1 MFKDI
6 YATRVPHLQVKA
18 MHKKIENVTP
28 VIVSRFPQDN
38 IDNYNRFILCCDLM
52 HTNGFNFIN
61 MVSQGIIFGPE
72 ITIKNHTIK
81 KLEYGIKQVNN
92 IYIQKGL

>member
-1 MFKDI
+1 
-6 YATRVPHLQVKA
+6 
-18 MHKKIENVTP
+18 
-28 VIVSRFPQDN
+28 
-38 IDNYNRFILCCDLM
+38 M